1 MIDGE
6 IAFISICFVLFVSTL
21 LIAFSFRKKKMGID
35 VYSGRGIVFSVDEF
49 LKVIN
54 GKNKSNV
61 VGMCLSFLQGL
72 ENEAESSEDEWRADL
87 VKHFSAL
94 STLKKG
100 MKISEIR
107 EVISSVVT
115 LGGEVAKYGDC
126 WVENSE
132 YIEEL
137 FGSILDICPEADNL
151 PPISQVVAWGSSR
164 YNGWDVPKGVACV
177 VFDSD
182 YCFER
187 TLSEQGQAVQKVFGH
202 CDETEWTEM
211 SY

>member
-1 MIDGE
+1 MIDFE
-6 IAFISICFVLFVSTL
+6 IAFVSICLVLFVSTL

-35 VYSGRGIVFSVDEF
+35 VYAGRGVIVDVDDF
-49 LKVIN
+49 LKIIN

-61 VGMCLSFLQGL
+61 VGVCLSFLQGL
-72 ENEAESSEDEWRADL
+72 EGEAESSEDEWRHNL
-87 VKHFSAL
+87 VKHFSVL

-100 MKISEIR
+100 TKISDIR

-115 LGGEVAKYGDC
+115 LGGEVAKYGEC
-126 WVENSE
+126 WVEHSE

-137 FGSILDICPEADNL
+137 FQSIIHICPEGDNL
-151 PPISQVVAWGSSR
+151 PPISQVVAWGSAR
-164 YNGWDVPKGVACV
+164 YNGWDVPLGVPCV

-182 YCFER
+182 YCFTR
-187 TLSEQGQAVQKVFGH
+187 VMSEEGKAVEKIFGH
-202 CDETEWTEM
+202 CHESEWTEM